1 VLSES
6 PITTIRAAAG
16 GAVLVADGV
25 GVGVGVGCLE
35 SDAWPSN
42 WDALGAAAAAA
53 RDRAPIPVST
63 KRLRTFRR
71 KRGFKRL
78 TLRT

>member
-16 GAVLVADGV
+16 GAVLVAD

-63 KRLRTFRR
+63 KRLRAFRR